1 MQLLAS
7 FRALRGLPRDQW
19 AVRHSGINALLIAH
33 LPALAVLGALEGFGP
48 AHVALDLLPIALLSA
63 LAASAS
69 LSQLARSMFAS
80 LGLVTASAMA
90 VHTAGGA
97 IEAHFHFFVMLPI
110 IGLYLDWRPFA
121 LAVGYVV
128 VHHAGLALIFPE
140 AVYSNVSS
148 TAEVLGRT
156 VVHAGFVVA
165 EIIALGVAFRLAQ
178 AQAAALDLRAAEADS
193 SNRALDER
201 NRALDTSVARL
212 DAVVS
217 SSRALAGEVRAEA
230 VAVSST
236 GGDVLAGV
244 LGTEAAAERSATAVV
259 DAGQVAE
266 AIAERA
272 QGTVQEAE
280 QVVDQAAAASSAS
293 ERGRAAV
300 TNAVAAMEDVE
311 QRIDA
316 IAGRVVSLSERTQE
330 ISTIVATV
338 RELAD
343 QSNLLA
349 LNASIEAA
357 RAGEHGRGFAV
368 VAEHVRQLAE
378 RSSGATADVDELLR
392 GIDRAAEAA
401 VSAARDGGESVA
413 RGRDAVGQAGGALD
427 DAGRAGAAVEDSARR
442 IAQAVASNRGGAERI
457 AAAMTDARTA
467 IEAVVTSAANGRTAA
482 ERLQELAVALEQVT
496 SRLEGVGAELE
507 GTPPS
512 ATELARV

>member
-1 MQLLAS
+1 
-7 FRALRGLPRDQW
+7 
-19 AVRHSGINALLIAH
+19 
-33 LPALAVLGALEGFGP
+33 
-48 AHVALDLLPIALLSA
+48 
-63 LAASAS
+63 
-69 LSQLARSMFAS
+69 
-80 LGLVTASAMA
+80 
-90 VHTAGGA
+90 
-97 IEAHFHFFVMLPI
+97 
-110 IGLYLDWRPFA
+110 
-121 LAVGYVV
+121 
-128 VHHAGLALIFPE
+128 
-140 AVYSNVSS
+140 VSS

-156 VVHAGFVVA
+156 LVHAAFVVA
-165 EIIALGVAFRLAQ
+165 EIIALGVSFRLAQ

-201 NRALDTSVARL
+201 NRALDGSLARL
-212 DAVVS
+212 DTVVS

-236 GGDVLAGV
+236 GSDVLAGV

-280 QVVDQAAAASSAS
+280 Q
-293 ERGRAAV
+293 
-300 TNAVAAMEDVE
+300 DVE

-316 IAGRVVSLSERTQE
+316 IAGRVVSLTERTEE

-368 VAEHVRQLAE
+368 VAEHVRRLAE

-401 VSAARDGGESVA
+401 VSAARDGGESVV
-413 RGRDAVGQAGGALD
+413 RGRDAVGQAGGALN

-442 IAQAVASNRGGAERI
+442 IAEAVASNRGGAERI

-467 IEAVVTSAANGRTAA
+467 IEAVVTSAADGRTAA